1 MQYFKIAGK
10 VGTFVEYDDT
20 TGRANIIVK
29 SDIVQQRL
37 DLIARIGAP
46 DPEQPT
52 TNAAWIAWGKAHYP
66 YMNHDAEI
74 AELARIDAIIAAI
87 KDL

>member
-1 MQYFKIAGK
+1 MQLFQDRGQGWHLCR
-10 VGTFVEYDDT
+10 VRHT

-52 TNAAWIAWGKAHYP
+52 TNAAWIAWGKAHLSL
-66 YMNHDAEI
+66 HESRRRDR
-74 AELARIDAIIAAI
+74 ELARV
-87 KDL
+87 LTQ